1 MDGASTPTDKISIFV
16 EPMQMKRPK
25 IILTRRWPEAAEAR
39 LRELFDVSLNASD
52 QPLAEAQ
59 LVTALRDYDAVL
71 PTVTDTLTAE
81 VLSVEPL
88 RTKILANFGV
98 GFNHIDVSAAQARGI
113 TVTNTPDVLTDCTAD
128 IAMALMLGVARR
140 MGESERVIRARIW
153 DGWRPDQFLGTKV
166 TGKTLGLIGFGRIGQ
181 AMAKKA
187 HYGFDM
193 PVIFYTLHPPSDSVC
208 ASLGASPRDSIE
220 AVLRE
225 ADFVSL
231 HCPGGLAN
239 RHLMNAERLS
249 VMKPGAFL
257 INTARGDVVD
267 NEALVQALKSKVIA
281 GAGLDVYEGEPKLNP
296 SFLELENAVLL
307 PHIGSATLETRVAMG
322 MRVIDNLIAF
332 FNGEV
337 PKDRVV

>member
-1 MDGASTPTDKISIFV
+1 MHKPRV
-16 EPMQMKRPK
+16 
-25 IILTRRWPEAAEAR
+25 ILTRRWPEAAEAR

-52 QPLAEAQ
+52 QPLSEAQ
-59 LVTALRDYDAVL
+59 IKKALRDYDAVL
-71 PTVTDTLTAE
+71 PTVTDALTAE

-140 MGESERVIRARIW
+140 MGEGERVLRAGQW
-153 DGWRPDQFLGTKV
+153 VGWRPDQFLGTKI
-166 TGKTLGLIGFGRIGQ
+166 TGKTLGLLGFGRIGQ

-187 HYGFDM
+187 HFGFDM
-193 PVIFYTLHPPSDSVC
+193 PVIFYTPHPPAASVC

-239 RHLMNAERLS
+239 RHLINAERLS
-249 VMKPGAFL
+249 LMKPSAFL

-267 NEALVQALKSKVIA
+267 NEALVQVLTNKTIA

-296 SFLELENAVLL
+296 GFLKLENAVLL
-307 PHIGSATLETRVAMG
+307 PHIGSATMETRVSMG
-322 MRVIDNLIAF
+322 MRVIDNLVAF

-337 PKDRVV
+337 PKDRVL